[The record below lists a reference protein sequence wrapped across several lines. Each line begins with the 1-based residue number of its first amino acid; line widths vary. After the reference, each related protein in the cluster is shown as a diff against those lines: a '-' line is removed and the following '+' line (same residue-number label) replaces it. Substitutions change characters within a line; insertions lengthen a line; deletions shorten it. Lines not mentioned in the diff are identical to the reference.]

1 MPSITFVIDICS
13 ANVTSSSILSK
24 YGNDALELTA
34 SFKVDE
40 DDTMHL
46 TLKVL
51 RNGINDLMNL
61 FKKQGLAEDST
72 STWCRIKH

>member
-1 MPSITFVIDICS
+1 MTFFVLFWLIIRSKAIENKVFAILITYLFELCIKSPDRS
-13 ANVTSSSILSK
+13 AN
-24 YGNDALELTA
+24 
-34 SFKVDE
+34 FR
-40 DDTMHL
+40 
-46 TLKVL
+46 LKVL